1 MPKDKWLHLIAG
13 VLVALIG
20 GLLFDPLT
28 GFVLAAIIGAGKEIH
43 DYVRPESNTPE
54 LMDFVA
60 TVGGGILGASMLLIF
75 Y

>member
-28 GFVLAAIIGAGKEIH
+28 GFALATIIGAGKEIH
-43 DYVRPESNTPE
+43 DYLRPERNTPE
-54 LMDFVA
+54 FMDFIA
-60 TVGGGILGASMLLIF
+60 TVGGGTLGALLLLIF